1 MSRSTLETK
10 YYRLEKLVKWKR
22 IDEVNEMVMNG
33 TSPRQIS
40 LWCKENG
47 FDISHPKL
55 YEYRDMLREAVNK
68 QISVEQMMGI
78 SDTNRN
84 PILLQSLGITPV
96 KEMVKSEL
104 DVLDGIIQLGFNG
117 LKDMPTIRMGDAMKA
132 IELKNKITGGAHG
145 GLTNFGLEQL
155 RELEQ
160 AKFESI
166 LDVVLQ
172 YLPEDKHEEVY
183 EAMAEAEHRF
193 YVEQAPDFLDDYEAK
208 VQQEMDDL
216 KVKQPPTEF

>member
-166 LDVVLQ
+166 LGVVLQ

>member
-1 MSRSTLETK
+1 MSNLETK
-10 YYRLEKLVKWKR
+10 YYRLEKLVKWDK
-22 IDEVNEMVMNG
+22 IDEVNEMIMSGV
-33 TSPRQIS
+33 SPRQVS
-40 LWCKENG
+40 NWCKENG

-68 QISVEQMMGI
+68 QITVEQMLGI
-78 SDTNRN
+78 TGQNRN

-96 KEMVKSEL
+96 KEIVKSEL
-104 DVLDGIIQLGFNG
+104 DVLDGIIQLGFNT
-117 LKDMPTIRMGDAMKA
+117 LKSNPSIRMGDAMKA
-132 IELKNKITGGAHG
+132 IELKNKITGGSHG

-160 AKFESI
+160 AKFTAI
-166 LDVVLQ
+166 LEVVLQ

-193 YVEQAPDFLDDYEAK
+193 YVEEAPDFLEDYENK
-208 VQQEMDDL
+208 VQQEMDEINAN
-216 KVKQPPTEF
+216 KQADTKF

>member
-117 LKDMPTIRMGDAMKA
+117 LKDMPTIRLGDAMKA

-166 LDVVLQ
+166 LGVVLQ